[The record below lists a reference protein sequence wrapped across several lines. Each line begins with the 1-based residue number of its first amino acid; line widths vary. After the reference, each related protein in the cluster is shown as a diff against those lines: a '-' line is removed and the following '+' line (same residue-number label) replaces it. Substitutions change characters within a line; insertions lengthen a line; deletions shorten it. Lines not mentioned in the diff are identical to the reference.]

1 MNHRYDYCGEC
12 PHNTKRY
19 QIVIMDSEG
28 KTTYGK
34 TFESWD
40 ETFKAMM
47 EIRDIYAKMEINH
60 HVGYR
65 EV

>member
-1 MNHRYDYCGEC
+1 MHPRCKDYDC
-12 PHNTKRY
+12 PHY
-19 QIVIMDSEG
+19 QKKYQLVIMDSEG
-28 KTTYGK
+28 KTTDGK
-34 TFESWD
+34 TFDSWD

>member
-1 MNHRYDYCGEC
+1 MKKECLDCRYHE
-12 PHNTKRY
+12 PIAKRY
-19 QIVIMDSEG
+19 QLVIMDTEG

-34 TFESWD
+34 TFTSWQ
-40 ETFKAMM
+40 ETFEAMI
-47 EIRDIYAKMEINH
+47 ELRNTYAKMEINH

>member
-1 MNHRYDYCGEC
+1 MHWNYNCGDC
-12 PHNTKRY
+12 PNKKKY
-19 QIVIMDSEG
+19 QLVIMDSEG

-34 TFESWD
+34 TFESWN
-40 ETFKAMM
+40 ETFEAMM
-47 EIRDIYAKMEINH
+47 ELRNIYAKMEINH